1 MSKGIERYQTK
12 INRLRKWS
20 KGEKKGPVS
29 IHLDITNRCNLECK
43 FCWQRSH
50 ERKGWIN
57 YENEL
62 SEEKLLKLV
71 EEAAELGVE
80 HWLLSGGGEPLLR
93 TGTAVKVMEKIKKLN
108 MHGDII
114 TNGTILEEE
123 HAKRIVKS
131 GWDRVRFS
139 VNSHEAER
147 HDFLVGSEGAF
158 KKAIKSILYLSKYKR
173 KLGTS
178 KPEIGFN
185 TVINTVN
192 YKELPE
198 LVELLSELNGDLFNV
213 QTIILYSEKEEKW
226 TLSKEEKE
234 EFPKYVKEAN
244 NIAAEKNID
253 TNVDQYLQEDL
264 VDKSNKM
271 DEMDQ
276 VIEKERRKMA
286 KREGLKSAYCYEP
299 WYLMT
304 IRADGTVGSCR
315 LFGDDGVDIHRKSL
329 KEIWF
334 GDYYRENR
342 EKLKK
347 GEPLDYCSKCGS
359 NEFLENKKIRESL

>member
-1 MSKGIERYQTK
+1 MPEKIERYGTK
-12 INRLRKWS
+12 MERLEKWMEG
-20 KGEKKGPVS
+20 KPQGPIS
-29 IHLDITNRCNLECK
+29 IHLDPTNRCNLECK

-57 YENEL
+57 YEDEL
-62 SEEKLLKLV
+62 SQNKLLSLV

-93 TGTAVKVMEKIKKLN
+93 TETAVKVMEKIKESD

-114 TNGTILEEE
+114 TNGTTFDDEYAE
-123 HAKRIVKS
+123 RIVKS

-139 VNSHEAER
+139 INAPEAEK
-147 HDFLVGSEGAF
+147 HDFLVGDEHAF
-158 KKAIKSILYLSKYKR
+158 NRAIKNILLLNKYKK

-185 TVINTVN
+185 TVINSVN
-192 YKELPE
+192 YKHLHEI
-198 LVELLSELNGDLFNV
+198 VELLSELNGDLLNV
-213 QTIILYSEKEEKW
+213 QTIILYSEEEEKW
-226 TLSKEEKE
+226 TLSEEEKE
-234 EFPKYVKEAN
+234 ELPKYVKRAN
-244 NIAAEKNID
+244 EVAKNNDIK
-253 TNVDQYLQEDL
+253 TNVDQYLHKDL
-264 VDKSNKM
+264 VDKSNEMEEM
-271 DEMDQ
+271 DE
-276 VIEKERRKMA
+276 VIENERKKM
-286 KREGLKSAYCYEP
+286 KNKEGLKSAYCYEP

-315 LFGDDGVDIHRKSL
+315 LFGDDGVDIHKESL

-334 GDYYRENR
+334 GDYYHKNR

-347 GEPLDYCSKCGS
+347 GEPLDFCSKCGS
-359 NEFLENKKIRESL
+359 NEFLENKKIRENL